1 MTETLDVVDE
11 KDEVI
16 ATASREECHEQKL
29 RHRGVQVFILNEEGD
44 FFIQKRSEKKDVFPG
59 LYEGG
64 ITGHVLAGETY
75 KEAAVREL
83 KEELGIDVHDNDLRE
98 MFKFKM
104 LFENEHELITAYIL
118 DYDDTINLDQ
128 KEVSSG
134 EFLSLDEVRQKIKDD
149 EKEFTPA
156 FLIGFDKYMEIKDIV

>member
-16 ATASREECHEQKL
+16 ATASRKECHEKKI

-44 FFIQKRSEKKDVFPG
+44 FFIQKRSPKKDIFPG

-64 ITGHVLAGETY
+64 ITGHVLSGETY
-75 KEAAVREL
+75 KQAAVREL
-83 KEELGIDVHDNDLRE
+83 KEELGINIHENDLRE
-98 MFKFKM
+98 MFSFKI
-104 LFENEHELITAYIL
+104 LFENEHELITAYLL
-118 DYDDTINLDQ
+118 DYDGQIKIDQ
-128 KEVSSG
+128 DEVVSG
-134 EFLSLDEVRQKIKDD
+134 QFLSLDELKQKIKDN

-156 FLIGFDKYMEIKDIV
+156 FLIGFDKYMEVKDIV